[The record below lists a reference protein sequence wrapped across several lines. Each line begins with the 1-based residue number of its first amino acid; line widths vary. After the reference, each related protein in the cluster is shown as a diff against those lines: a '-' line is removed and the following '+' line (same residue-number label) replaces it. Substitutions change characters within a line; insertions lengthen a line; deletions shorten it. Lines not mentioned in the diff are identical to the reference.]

1 MAGIYVHIPFCK
13 QACIYCNFHF
23 STNMDLKSRV
33 VRAIIKESKD
43 RSLYLK
49 NQLIETIY
57 FGGGTPSLLTKKQ
70 LAQLLDS
77 VYANYEVDAKA
88 EITIEVNPDDI
99 NPSYAKDLM
108 DLNFNR
114 LSVGIQSFP
123 EEDMQY
129 MHRAHTSNQ
138 SFNSLK
144 TSQDAGFKNI
154 SIDLIYGIP
163 NTSDDHWKSN
173 LEYAHNAD
181 IQHLSCYALTVE
193 PKTVL
198 AHQIS
203 KNISPGPSD
212 LHTITQFEYL
222 IDHSPEYG
230 LEQYEISNFST
241 LGFRSRHNGNY
252 WAGVDYLGLGPS
264 AHSYDRVSRQWNV
277 SNNIKYCAAI
287 EQGLPYFEG
296 ESLTAEM
303 IYNETVMT
311 HLRTMQGI
319 SLKNLKAE
327 FRDHFV
333 SKAKD
338 LLSREDIKLEHGHYK
353 LTKQGMFIADSI
365 SVELF
370 I

>member
-1 MAGIYVHIPFCK
+1 M
-13 QACIYCNFHF
+13 
-23 STNMDLKSRV
+23 
-33 VRAIIKESKD
+33 
-43 RSLYLK
+43 
-49 NQLIETIY
+49 
-57 FGGGTPSLLTKKQ
+57 
-70 LAQLLDS
+70 
-77 VYANYEVDAKA
+77 
-88 EITIEVNPDDI
+88 
-99 NPSYAKDLM
+99 
-108 DLNFNR
+108 
-114 LSVGIQSFP
+114 
-123 EEDMQY
+123 
-129 MHRAHTSNQ
+129 
-138 SFNSLK
+138 
-144 TSQDAGFKNI
+144 
-154 SIDLIYGIP
+154 
-163 NTSDDHWKSN
+163 
-173 LEYAHNAD
+173 
-181 IQHLSCYALTVE
+181 
-193 PKTVL
+193 
-198 AHQIS
+198 
-203 KNISPGPSD
+203 
-212 LHTITQFEYL
+212 
-222 IDHSPEYG
+222 
-230 LEQYEISNFST
+230 EQYEISNFST

>member
-1 MAGIYVHIPFCK
+1 MRI
-13 QACIYCNFHF
+13 
-23 STNMDLKSRV
+23 T
-33 VRAIIKESKD
+33 VRLREEGCLSAWL
-43 RSLYLK
+43 LY
-49 NQLIETIY
+49 
-57 FGGGTPSLLTKKQ
+57 
-70 LAQLLDS
+70 
-77 VYANYEVDAKA
+77 
-88 EITIEVNPDDI
+88 
-99 NPSYAKDLM
+99 
-108 DLNFNR
+108 
-114 LSVGIQSFP
+114 
-123 EEDMQY
+123 
-129 MHRAHTSNQ
+129 TS
-138 SFNSLK
+138 
-144 TSQDAGFKNI
+144 
-154 SIDLIYGIP
+154 
-163 NTSDDHWKSN
+163 
-173 LEYAHNAD
+173 
-181 IQHLSCYALTVE
+181 YALTVE

-311 HLRTMQGI
+311 HLRTC
-319 SLKNLKAE
+319 
-327 FRDHFV
+327 
-333 SKAKD
+333 
-338 LLSREDIKLEHGHYK
+338 LLYTSRC
-353 LTKQGMFIADSI
+353 
-365 SVELF
+365 V
-370 I
+370 